1 MPRLDT
7 ATRNIVIGRLQAGD
21 LQNAVAKLYNV
32 HRSTI
37 SGLLQR
43 YMYQQSS
50 STADR
55 QRSRRPRI
63 TSAAQDRYIRV
74 LHLRNR
80 TVTARETAS
89 NVPGL
94 RRVWFSDESRF
105 MLQKRDGRTRV
116 YRRRNERF
124 ARNCV
129 LEVDNFGGGSVMMWG
144 AISYAPES
152 LNWCTFPATLT
163 QLDTEM
169 RF

>member
-7 ATRNIVIGRLQAGD
+7 ATRNIVIGRLQAGES
-21 LQNAVAKLYNV
+21 QNAVARLHNV
-32 HRSTI
+32 HRNTI
-37 SGLLQR
+37 SRLLQR
-43 YMYQQSS
+43 YMYQQSG

-80 TVTARETAS
+80 IMTARETAS

-94 RRVWFSDESRF
+94 RRVWFSEESRF
-105 MLQKRDGRTRV
+105 MLQKRDGRTSV

-129 LEVDNFGGGSVMMWG
+129 LEVNNFGGGSVMMWG
-144 AISYAPES
+144 AISYARKTQ
-152 LNWCTFPATLT
+152 LVHIPATLAPF
-163 QLDTEM
+163 DTEM